1 MYGINA
7 NKAVELGF
15 ADTILNR
22 PIYTSPY
29 VPESANGNKV
39 MMFGDLKYYWVVDRQ
54 GRRFKYP

>member
-7 NKAVELGF
+7 KKTVELGF

-29 VPESANGNKV
+29 VPEIANGNKV

-54 GRRFKYP
+54 GKSFKCP

>member
-39 MMFGDLKYYWVVDRQ
+39 MMFGDLKYY
-54 GRRFKYP
+54 